1 VSSTPP
7 SGDADRS
14 RHQALPSEPARHHT
28 DFAAHSGDRTRDT
41 VDRLRPIEPGFGT
54 GVYVGA
60 GTRGAVWAGR
70 EQAVLVLGP
79 PRSGKTSSIVIPTVL
94 SAAGAVV
101 STSTKP
107 DVLHATAHARSR
119 VGPCL
124 LYDPS
129 GTVDVPRGV
138 EPVRWSPVESCRSWD
153 DALLVAR
160 SLVGAARPGV
170 ASLEAGSTH
179 GADHWTE
186 RAEALLAPI
195 LHAAALDGA
204 DLTKVLSWVDRRQAS
219 PALAVLDRNDA
230 TRAGD
235 LLAGIAATDPR
246 EQSGI
251 WSTASG
257 VLGAY
262 RSESALVTTVAPN
275 FDAAS
280 FLDASATLYVCA
292 TGRRQAMA
300 APLVVGLLTDIRSAA
315 YARSAGRP
323 ALSAREDR
331 TAPGSVP
338 VVLAL
343 DEVANIAPIPDL
355 PAMVSEG
362 GGQGV
367 LTLACLQ
374 DLSQARSRWGPAADG
389 FLSLFGTT
397 VVLPG
402 IGDMRT
408 LETLSALA
416 GEEEVRTR
424 SVSAPVRGPG
434 GVKRILAR
442 VALGPRAQPA
452 ERVPTVTVSTVLRRR
467 LPVDVVAR
475 GAPGMGLMVDERNR
489 LGWVRLTPWFA
500 TDPWRSIVR
509 EAGRGLAVGPGTAP
523 PGPERDRGRDA
534 PGPVGGRPA
543 PAKGREVELGGR

>member
-1 VSSTPP
+1 VNAVPP

-14 RHQALPSEPARHHT
+14 RRQPLPSEPAQRAS
-28 DFAAHSGDRTRDT
+28 DFAAHSGNRIHT
-41 VDRLRPIEPGFGT
+41 VDLVRSFRSGHSS

-60 GTRGAVWAGR
+60 GTRGAVRTGS

-107 DVLHATAHARSR
+107 DVLHATARARR
-119 VGPCL
+119 RAGPCL

-138 EPVRWSPVESCRSWD
+138 ETVRWSPVDSCRSWD

-160 SLVGAARPGV
+160 SLVGATRPVG
-170 ASLEAGSTH
+170 ASFDAMPNG
-179 GADHWTE
+179 GDHWTE

-204 DLTKVLSWVDRRQAS
+204 DLTRVLSWVDRRQAS
-219 PALAVLDRNDA
+219 PALGVLDRNGA

-275 FDAAS
+275 FDAGA
-280 FLDASATLYVCA
+280 FLDSSATLYVCA

-315 YARSAGRP
+315 YARSAGRSGTP
-323 ALSAREDR
+323 
-331 TAPGSVP
+331 TAPADGSVP

-362 GGQGV
+362 GSQGV
-367 LTLACLQ
+367 CTLACLQ
-374 DLSQARSRWGPAADG
+374 DLSQARSRWGTAAEG

-408 LETLSALA
+408 LEMLSALG

-424 SVSAPVRGPG
+424 SVSTPMPGPG
-434 GVKRILAR
+434 GMRRVLTR

-452 ERVPTVTVSTVLRRR
+452 ERVPTVTVSTVMRRR

-475 GAPGMGLMVDERNR
+475 GAPGLGLMVDERNR

-500 TDPWRSIVR
+500 TDPWRAIVR
-509 EAGRGLAVGPGTAP
+509 EAGGDLEPGSPFAV
-523 PGPERDRGRDA
+523 PGPERDPGRDA
-534 PGPVGGRPA
+534 PAPVGDRPA
-543 PAKGREVELGGR
+543 PAPGREVELGGP